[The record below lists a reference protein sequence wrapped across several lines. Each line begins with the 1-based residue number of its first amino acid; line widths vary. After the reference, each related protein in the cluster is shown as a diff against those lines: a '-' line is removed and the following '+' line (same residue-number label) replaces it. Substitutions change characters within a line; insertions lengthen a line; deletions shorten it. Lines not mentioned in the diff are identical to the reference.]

1 MHRTEKEWTCNR
13 SHNASAK
20 SSAWLVGIQ
29 SYSDSDLTKKQWVW
43 DDYDYINHVYIYNTP
58 LHTKHQFTVKSN
70 LTFHLCERI
79 IQHWPLWPVHP
90 FPYTPCQWRMAGS
103 TWRYVRTQGR
113 GRTASLNNSSTE
125 TPTDLH
131 LSSSQLHLRQTLSNF
146 KLGTSSALQCR
157 FRCLSSCAL
166 FGNKVWGK

>member
-1 MHRTEKEWTCNR
+1 MPVLKVQLGLLVFNPTRTRTWRRN
-13 SHNASAK
+13 N
-20 SSAWLVGIQ
+20 
-29 SYSDSDLTKKQWVW
+29 
-43 DDYDYINHVYIYNTP
+43 DYEMTMIIKIIYNTP
-58 LHTKHQFTVKSN
+58 LHTKHQSTVKSN

-79 IQHWPLWPVHP
+79 IQHWPFWPVHP

-113 GRTASLNNSSTE
+113 GRTAGLKNSSTE
-125 TPTDLH
+125 TPIDLH

-157 FRCLSSCAL
+157 FRCLSSCAW